1 MFGLQFV
8 NEMEN
13 VQREIDQL
21 FRGFGFTSTA
31 ESQIKQIDFQ
41 VIDNGESFSVQA
53 PLPGL
58 DSEKLDISVLG
69 RIVTVSGE
77 FSASEVSQNVRW
89 HHQER
94 CRGEFEQNIQLRANL
109 DTEKIEAEYVDGI
122 LNITLP
128 KAVSELPKKIAVK
141 VN

>member
-8 NEMEN
+8 NEMGN
-13 VQREIDQL
+13 MQREMDQL
-21 FRGFGFTSTA
+21 FRGLGFTSTY

-58 DSEKLDISVLG
+58 DSEKLNISVLG
-69 RIVTVSGE
+69 KRLTVSGE
-77 FSASEVSQNVRW
+77 YIRPELPQEVRW
-89 HHQER
+89 YRQER
-94 CRGEFEQNIQLRANL
+94 RSGEFEQNIQLPANL

-122 LNITLP
+122 LNMILP
-128 KAVSELPKKIAVK
+128 KSVSELPKKIAVK
-141 VN
+141 IN